1 MGHSHGG
8 RVSIEIASRDTLPF
22 ALTRLVLMD
31 AAGVL
36 PKKTFR
42 QKLRQRQYK
51 ICRAVLETGFCRA
64 LYPDALEN
72 LRRSHGSAD
81 YLNATPL
88 MRQTL
93 VKCVNTD
100 MTPKMPSIKQ
110 PALLLWGEKD
120 TATPLSDGQ
129 TMEKLIPGA
138 ALVTIPGGSH
148 FPFLED
154 WGLFSRVL
162 GSYLSSDNG

>member
-1 MGHSHGG
+1 
-8 RVSIEIASRDTLPF
+8 
-22 ALTRLVLMD
+22 MD

-51 ICRAVLETGFCRA
+51 ICRTVLETRFCRA

-120 TATPLSDGQ
+120 NATPLSSGKR
-129 TMEKLIPGA
+129 MESLIPGA
-138 ALVTIPGGSH
+138 ALVAIPGGSH